1 MLRVIGGDIFEV
13 GLIYT
18 QLNTPQHSSYPFSL
32 ERKQIVDF
40 LSVAKK
46 KHTASAVMDFD
57 ITGMR
62 DELRKARRIT
72 KRQASLTGYLLYC
85 FAQAV
90 ESNKMAQ
97 AYRKG
102 NKLIVFDDVDVS
114 TMVERTVNGVPV
126 PVSYIL
132 RKANNKSVFDISEE
146 IQNAKSG
153 DSKDLI
159 DSSTMK
165 KERKFIAV
173 VKRVGFL
180 RRWFLKRMFNDPFL
194 KKKYNG
200 TVGFSSMGMF
210 SHELSGWVVPITPQV
225 LSAMVGGIREVP
237 GIIDGEIAKCEMA
250 CITISMDH
258 DILDGAQTA
267 RFIEKFRKLLIGG
280 IDYDGKVEPNKN
292 KTELVH

>member
-1 MLRVIGGDIFEV
+1 MD
-13 GLIYT
+13 
-18 QLNTPQHSSYPFSL
+18 NPKHSSYPFSL

-40 LSVAKK
+40 LSIAKK
-46 KHTASAVMDFD
+46 KHTANAVVDFD

-72 KRQASLTGYLLYC
+72 KRHASLTGYLLYC
-85 FAQAV
+85 FAQAI
-90 ESNKMAQ
+90 ESNKMIQ

-132 RKANNKSVFDISEE
+132 RKANTKSVFEISEE
-146 IQNAKSG
+146 IRKAKIG
-153 DSKDLI
+153 ETVDLI
-159 DSSTMK
+159 DSEEMQ
-165 KERKFIAV
+165 RKRNFIAI

-210 SHELSGWVVPITPQV
+210 SNKLTGWVVPITPQV

-237 GIIDGEIAKCEMA
+237 GIKNGEIVKCEMA

-267 RFIEKFRKLLIGG
+267 RFIEKFRKLLVGG
-280 IDYDGKVEPNKN
+280 IDYDGKVESYTNEP
-292 KTELVH
+292 ELVPSNTFETI

>member
-1 MLRVIGGDIFEV
+1 MLRVIGRDIFEV

-165 KERKFIAV
+165 KERKFIAI

-180 RRWFLKRMFNDPFL
+180 RRWFLKRMFSDPFL

-292 KTELVH
+292 KPELVH

>member
-1 MLRVIGGDIFEV
+1 MNN
-13 GLIYT
+13 T
-18 QLNTPQHSSYPFSL
+18 QHATYPFSL

-40 LSVAKK
+40 LGVAKK

-90 ESNKMAQ
+90 ESNKMVQ

-102 NKLIVFDDVDVS
+102 NELIVFDDVDVS

-132 RKANNKSVFDISEE
+132 RKANTKSVFEISEE
-146 IQNAKSG
+146 IRNAKSG
-153 DSKDLI
+153 DTVDLI
-159 DSSTMK
+159 DSKEMQSK
-165 KERKFIAV
+165 KNFISV
-173 VKRVGFL
+173 IKRVGFL
-180 RRWFLKRMFNDPFL
+180 RRWFLNRMFSDPFL

-210 SHELSGWVVPITPQV
+210 SHELTGWVVPITPQV

-237 GIIDGEIAKCEMA
+237 GIINGEIAICEMA
-250 CITISMDH
+250 CITVSMDH

-280 IDYDGKVEPNKN
+280 IDYEGKNTAIKNTPDLEPSNIL
-292 KTELVH
+292 EPIL

>member
-1 MLRVIGGDIFEV
+1 MS
-13 GLIYT
+13 
-18 QLNTPQHSSYPFSL
+18 TPQHTLHPFTL

-40 LSVAKK
+40 LSVAKG
-46 KHTASAVMDFD
+46 KHTASSILDFD
-57 ITGMR
+57 ITGIR
-62 DELRKARRIT
+62 DELRKARRAT
-72 KRQASLTGYLLYC
+72 KRHASLTGYLLYC

-90 ESNKMAQ
+90 ESNKMVQ

-102 NKLIVFDDVDVS
+102 NKLVVFDDVDIS
-114 TMVERTVNGVPV
+114 TMVERTVNGVTV

-132 RKANNKSVFDISEE
+132 RKANAKSVFDISDE
-146 IQNAKSG
+146 IMAAKRG
-153 DSKDLI
+153 DGTDLI
-159 DSSTMK
+159 DSKEMQQK
-165 KERKFIAV
+165 KNFIAV

-180 RRWFLKRMFNDPFL
+180 RRWFLNRMFKDPFL

-210 SHELSGWVVPITPQV
+210 SHELTGWVVPITPQV

-237 GIIDGEIAKCEMA
+237 GIIDGKIAICEMA

-267 RFIEKFRKLLIGG
+267 RFIEKFRKLLKKGVE
-280 IDYDGKVEPNKN
+280 YEGKNDLNKDAHE
-292 KTELVH
+292 ELETV

>member
-1 MLRVIGGDIFEV
+1 MEK
-13 GLIYT
+13 
-18 QLNTPQHSSYPFSL
+18 PQYSSHPFSL

-62 DELRKARRIT
+62 DELRKARRAT
-72 KRQASLTGYLLYC
+72 KRHASLTGYLLYC

-90 ESNKMAQ
+90 ECNKLVQ

-102 NKLIVFDDVDVS
+102 NKLIVFEDVDVS

-132 RKANNKSVFDISEE
+132 RKANSKSVFEISEE
-146 IQNAKSG
+146 ISKAKSG
-153 DSKDLI
+153 DSLDLI
-159 DSSTMK
+159 DSEEIQSK
-165 KERKFIAV
+165 KRFIGV

-210 SHELSGWVVPITPQV
+210 SHELTGWVVPITPQV

-237 GIIDGEIAKCEMA
+237 GIINGEIAKCEMA

-280 IDYDGKVEPNKN
+280 IEYDGKIEPT
-292 KTELVH
+292 KTTFREKLSKELEHQ

>member
-1 MLRVIGGDIFEV
+1 V
-13 GLIYT
+13 
-18 QLNTPQHSSYPFSL
+18 PQHSTYPFSL

-46 KHTASAVMDFD
+46 KHTANAVMDFD

-62 DELRKARRIT
+62 NELRKARRIT
-72 KRQASLTGYLLYC
+72 KRHASLTGYLLYC
-85 FAQAV
+85 FAQSV
-90 ESNKMAQ
+90 EANKMVQ

-114 TMVERTVNGVPV
+114 TMVERKVNGVPV

-132 RKANNKSVFDISEE
+132 RKANTKSVFEISEE
-146 IQNAKSG
+146 IRNAKTG
-153 DSKDLI
+153 DTVDLI
-159 DSSTMK
+159 DSKEIQSK
-165 KERKFIAV
+165 KNFIAI

-180 RRWFLKRMFNDPFL
+180 RRWFLKRMFSDPFL

-210 SHELSGWVVPITPQV
+210 SHELTGWVVPITPQV

-237 GIIDGEIAKCEMA
+237 GIINGEIAICEMA

-280 IDYDGKVEPNKN
+280 IDYDGKVEVAKDLSD
-292 KTELVH
+292 LVPSEPLLSV

>member
-1 MLRVIGGDIFEV
+1 M
-13 GLIYT
+13 
-18 QLNTPQHSSYPFSL
+18 NKPQYSSHPFSL

-40 LSVAKK
+40 LSVAKA
-46 KHTASAVMDFD
+46 KHTASVMMDFN

-62 DELRKARRIT
+62 NELRKARRAT
-72 KRQASLTGYLLYC
+72 KRHASLTGYLLYC

-90 ESNKMAQ
+90 DTNKMIQ

-102 NKLIVFDDVDVS
+102 DKLIVFDDVDVS
-114 TMVERTVNGVPV
+114 TMVERTVNGVQV

-132 RKANNKSVFDISEE
+132 RKANSKSVFEISEE
-146 IQNAKSG
+146 IRNAKTG
-153 DSKDLI
+153 DTVDLI
-159 DSSTMK
+159 DSKEMQSK
-165 KERKFIAV
+165 KRFIGV

-180 RRWFLKRMFNDPFL
+180 RRWFLKRMFSDPFL

-210 SHELSGWVVPITPQV
+210 SYELSGWVVPITPQV
-225 LSAMVGGIREVP
+225 LSAMVGGIREMP
-237 GIIDGEIAKCEMA
+237 GIINGEIAKCEMA
-250 CITISMDH
+250 CITVSMDH

-280 IDYDGKVEPNKN
+280 IDYEG
-292 KTELVH
+292 KTEPVKILPELEPS

>member
-1 MLRVIGGDIFEV
+1 MV
-13 GLIYT
+13 
-18 QLNTPQHSSYPFSL
+18 
-32 ERKQIVDF
+32 
-40 LSVAKK
+40 
-46 KHTASAVMDFD
+46 
-57 ITGMR
+57 
-62 DELRKARRIT
+62 
-72 KRQASLTGYLLYC
+72 
-85 FAQAV
+85 
-90 ESNKMAQ
+90 Q

-132 RKANNKSVFDISEE
+132 RKANTKSVFEISEE
-146 IQNAKSG
+146 IRNAKTG
-153 DSKDLI
+153 DTADLI
-159 DSSTMK
+159 DS
-165 KERKFIAV
+165 KEIQSKRNFIAV
-173 VKRVGFL
+173 VKRVGVL

-210 SHELSGWVVPITPQV
+210 SHELTGWVVPITPQV

-237 GIIDGEIAKCEMA
+237 GIINGEIAKCEMA

-280 IDYDGKVEPNKN
+280 IDYDGKIKISNMVPSLVPSKILEPA
-292 KTELVH
+292 

>member
-1 MLRVIGGDIFEV
+1 MSK
-13 GLIYT
+13 YT
-18 QLNTPQHSSYPFSL
+18 THPFTL

-40 LSVAKK
+40 LSVAKA
-46 KHTASAVMDFD
+46 KHTASSILDFD
-57 ITGMR
+57 ITGIR
-62 DELRKARRIT
+62 DELRKARRAT
-72 KRQASLTGYLLYC
+72 KRHASLTGYLLYC

-90 ESNKMAQ
+90 ESNKMVQ

-102 NKLIVFDDVDVS
+102 NKLVVFDDVDIS
-114 TMVERTVNGVPV
+114 TMVERTVNDVTV

-132 RKANNKSVFDISEE
+132 RKANTKSVFDISDE
-146 IQNAKSG
+146 IMAAKRG
-153 DSKDLI
+153 DGTDLI
-159 DSSTMK
+159 DSKEMQQK
-165 KERKFIAV
+165 KNFIAV

-180 RRWFLKRMFNDPFL
+180 RRWFLNRMFKDPFL

-210 SHELSGWVVPITPQV
+210 SHELTGWVVPITPQV

-237 GIIDGEIAKCEMA
+237 GIINGKIAICEMA

-267 RFIEKFRKLLIGG
+267 RFIERFRKLLKMGVE
-280 IDYDGKVEPNKN
+280 YEGKNDLNKD
-292 KTELVH
+292 TPEELETV